1 MIKFNFFL
9 KIVHKHI
16 FFSCFLK
23 VQKVLHNW
31 NDLQNIIF
39 STKIYNTPASLNYYC
54 FFFKFVRERTGSHH
68 EINSNWSDE
77 LVLHKTKLS
86 QNAFRQIAINDLLRK
101 CDIIDDWWYR
111 ISANFRFN
119 ENMAH
124 RNALL
129 PAFNVKWIKHKIH
142 QSNRVKTYSEQITL
156 TGEYCYY
163 PAKAC

>member
-1 MIKFNFFL
+1 MTC
-9 KIVHKHI
+9 KI
-16 FFSCFLK
+16 LYLA
-23 VQKVLHNW
+23 QKYTK
-31 NDLQNIIF
+31 LQPALII
-39 STKIYNTPASLNYYC
+39 TV

-77 LVLHKTKLS
+77 LVLLKTKLS

-124 RNALL
+124 HNALL

-142 QSNRVKTYSEQITL
+142 KSNRVKTYSEQITL
-156 TGEYCYY
+156 TGEYCYFLQKLVRWVESEHDVN
-163 PAKAC
+163 PNGNFKFVLWEVTP